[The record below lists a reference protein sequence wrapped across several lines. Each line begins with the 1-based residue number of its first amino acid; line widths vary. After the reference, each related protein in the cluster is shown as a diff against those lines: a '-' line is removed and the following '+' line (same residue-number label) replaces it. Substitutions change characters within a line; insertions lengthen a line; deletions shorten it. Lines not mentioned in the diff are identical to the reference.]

1 MAKYA
6 CPFCDY
12 FVHTSGAIPNP
23 NEFLVWTAVHWDA
36 LPNTSI
42 NTDTLYSEA
51 TPMYKCVSC
60 SALAIFWQGYES
72 SPTWYCE
79 QGSMYAKSSNN

>member
-6 CPFCDY
+6 CPFCNY

-23 NEFLVWTAVHWDA
+23 NEFFVWAAKRWDS
-36 LPNTSI
+36 LPNNNISA
-42 NTDTLYSEA
+42 DSLYGEA

-60 SALAIFWQGYES
+60 TALAIFWQGYENL
-72 SPTWYCE
+72 PTWYCE
-79 QGSMYAKSSNN
+79 QASKITEIPN